1 MTTAAKE
8 LEGLSKRR
16 ADLVDEAERLRE
28 EGGRLRLQNQPTD
41 QISKRL
47 SEIEGELPAANVD
60 YKEARR
66 AHGQELARKLA
77 TDAQFQV
84 TLGAALDVLMPLVDL
99 SDAISAQRGQGVA
112 LDVLPRPLVEL
123 VAATQGYVEYLH
135 RIGALV
141 EENSK

>member
-77 TDAQFQV
+77 GDAGFQA
-84 TLGAALDVLMPLVDL
+84 TLREALGVLMPLVAL
-99 SDAISAQRGQGVA
+99 SDGVNRLRGQGVA
-112 LDVLPRPLVEL
+112 LDVLPRPLLEV
-123 VAATQGYVEYLH
+123 VAATKAYVEYLV
-135 RIGALV
+135 RRGVLK
-141 EENSK
+141 EEE